1 LAKIIL
7 NKNKKKLKKKRK
19 KKKKSILEN
28 KKHVKKKGNKS
39 TKQICG
45 ESYSAWGKHYSNP
58 RCYFLKNYETQFS
71 TSSI

>member
-7 NKNKKKLKKKRK
+7 KQKQKKLKKKK
-19 KKKKSILEN
+19 KEEEVNFGK

-45 ESYSAWGKHYSNP
+45 ESYTAWGKHYSNP